1 MYPVKEIDAPELLE
15 WLNGNRAFRLID
27 VRSPM
32 ETGRGIIE
40 GAELIPLHLLPL
52 NAEVI
57 ANATEKEVPIVFYCR
72 SGARSF
78 QACAYFMQRGRD
90 HVLNLR
96 GGVIAWAQAG
106 GQFIL
111 PSPSEAP

>member
-1 MYPVKEIDAPELLE
+1 MYPVKEIDAPELIE
-15 WLNGNRAFRLID
+15 WLSGDRTVRLID
-27 VRSPM
+27 VRSPA
-32 ETGRGIIE
+32 ETARGIIE

-57 ANATEKEVPIVFYCR
+57 ANTTAKEVPVVFYCR

-90 HVLNLR
+90 NVLNLR
-96 GGVIAWAQAG
+96 GGVIAWARSG
-106 GQFIL
+106 GQFVL
-111 PSPSEAP
+111 PDRAAN